1 MPTETTIII
10 LTAII
15 CATILFCAVLYT
27 SMKKAVAFKAE
38 ALTHFRQQ
46 PAIMNDNMWEV
57 TTKTKEK

>member
-1 MPTETTIII
+1 
-10 LTAII
+10 
-15 CATILFCAVLYT
+15 
-27 SMKKAVAFKAE
+27 MKKAVASEAE

>member
-1 MPTETTIII
+1 MHETTIII
-10 LTAII
+10 LTVVI
-15 CATILFCAVLYT
+15 CTTILFCVALYT
-27 SMKKAVAFKAE
+27 SIASEAE